1 MCTVE
6 VKTWDWTFP
15 RETDAQFNSRGLSWQ
30 SHWHIV
36 ALVPHSQSWS
46 VNFWM
51 WFLALKYGCLMGQ
64 NDCVMSV
71 ICPLNMVRKG
81 LALLFCIQSNWEST
95 ASLVTIWALRKQEH
109 PPPRIIL
116 SYSSSPIAPLVLLFC
131 CSCARLGGNDE
142 RKIWTK
148 LYLGCAS
155 FFSFVFWCSW
165 RLLLY
170 SAPYT

>member
-81 LALLFCIQSNWEST
+81 LALLFCIQ
-95 ASLVTIWALRKQEH
+95 LRKHCQLSHNLGTKETRT
-109 PPPRIIL
+109 PPTPNH
-116 SYSSSPIAPLVLLFC
+116 SVLLQFSRSAS
-131 CSCARLGGNDE
+131 CSAAAVLAWEGM
-142 RKIWTK
+142 TK
-148 LYLGCAS
+148 GKYELSCI
-155 FFSFVFWCSW
+155 
-165 RLLLY
+165 
-170 SAPYT
+170 